1 MHLIDNKSFEIIN
14 THISDH
20 WGVFWSEMETVRDF
34 LQNFYDA
41 NSVEDIKIEV
51 IGSTVSVFAAT
62 VFDWKELII
71 FGSNKGSDDKS
82 VGNYGEGFKASLL
95 NSMRNYGC
103 SVCMYTGSN
112 KLEFYF
118 ETEEIGERQK
128 RLIKCKRT
136 DVPDVGGTKL
146 ELKNCTKRIINEFKF
161 GLNYFYHEN
170 NLLFGK
176 VLDKSWENDIV
187 VYASNYSQGYVFY
200 KNLLR
205 AKLDVPIVIVCNRSY
220 KRVDLMIMHDRDRK
234 AFNDEVLE
242 ILLKHL
248 FRPMR
253 TENIINFLEPYWCK
267 GHKILAIL
275 SSSSHYNFK
284 IKFPDKY
291 YARDRK
297 IGNASLDFI
306 REIDEQVKEFQDQG
320 LLCCPHYMHRLGM
333 KTAEEVVVA
342 KLEADKIKYA
352 NAYSRTPT
360 PIERESIQILFNCID
375 EIMPFLSD
383 RFKDASYVVGESD
396 EVIGELRRKET
407 FRSQKIFLNKAFFL
421 FDFSEALAVIL
432 HEWGHIFGYDGSR
445 SFTDA
450 LTEFIALIIDNHTVF
465 GKYASLWEMNVDR
478 IENDRLNNV
487 QSLSIASR
495 VERLTIKEK
504 NKILKLI
511 PEDDLSKLLKM
522 AGILT

>member
-1 MHLIDNKSFEIIN
+1 MTLIDNRTSEIIN

-51 IGSTVSVFAAT
+51 IDSTVTVFASA

-118 ETEEIGERQK
+118 ESEEIGEREK

-136 DVPDVGGTKL
+136 GVDDIGGTKL
-146 ELKNCTKRIINEFKF
+146 ELKNCSKRIINEFKF
-161 GLNYFYHEN
+161 GLNYFYHES

-176 VLDKSWENDIV
+176 VLDRSWENDIV
-187 VYASNYSQGYVFY
+187 VYASNDSQGYVFY

-220 KRVDLMIMHDRDRK
+220 KRVDSMIMHDRDRK

-242 ILLKHL
+242 ILLKYL
-248 FRPMR
+248 FRPIR
-253 TENIINFLEPYWCK
+253 AENIINFMQPYWSK

-275 SSSSHYNFK
+275 SSASRYNFK
-284 IKFPDKY
+284 MKFPEKY

-297 IGNASLDFI
+297 ISNASLDFI
-306 REIDEQVKEFQDQG
+306 REIDEQVKKFQDQG
-320 LLCCPHYMHRLGM
+320 YICCPHYMHRLGM

-352 NAYSRTPT
+352 NAYSRAPT
-360 PIERESIQILFNCID
+360 PIEHESIQILFNCIN

-407 FRSQKIFLNKAFFL
+407 FRSQKIFLNKVFFL
-421 FDFSEALAVIL
+421 FYFSEALAVIL

-450 LTEFIALIIDNHTVF
+450 LTEFIALIIDNHIVLEKF
-465 GKYASLWEMNVDR
+465 SSIWVINSNR
-478 IENDRLNNV
+478 IENDRSNNIYH
-487 QSLSIASR
+487 LSVTSR

-511 PEDDLSKLLKM
+511 PEDDLSNLLKI